1 MQEVGVKTSMYLRNS
16 YSNILKCLQT
26 DPRTNRNVWELE
38 YIFQNVIDISKRIS
52 DQLLSV
58 YMADIVA
65 VIIALQWVEE
75 VKPDRVTVC
84 TDSDTVNDICQRR
97 LNDRSLSQFFKNS

>member
-1 MQEVGVKTSMYLRNS
+1 MFTDGSKNKQECVGIGIHIPECN
-16 YSNILKCLQT
+16 
-26 DPRTNRNVWELE
+26 
-38 YIFQNVIDISKRIS
+38 IDISKRIS

-58 YMADIVA
+58 YMAEIVA

-97 LNDRSLSQFFKNS
+97 LNDRSLSQFVKNS